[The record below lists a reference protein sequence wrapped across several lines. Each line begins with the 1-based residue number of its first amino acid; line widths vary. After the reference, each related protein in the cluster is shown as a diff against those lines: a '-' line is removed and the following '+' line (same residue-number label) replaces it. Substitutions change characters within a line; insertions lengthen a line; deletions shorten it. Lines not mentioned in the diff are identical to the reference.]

1 MCEWSYSNLDSS
13 KEHLPTLF
21 VQMPSGTPLV
31 NRPEEMWSYLHIF
44 DPVLFPTAR
53 EFARRFGNVRSLGT
67 STGLVLNVDRLL
79 KQALKGRMIR
89 RTALEVGQQLP
100 EIQIQRVLLPHN
112 EEQAKVYNMMRDR
125 FFVWLDEQKTTLSA
139 NAIIAQLT
147 RLRQIK
153 TFPSLFHRER

>member
-1 MCEWSYSNLDSS
+1 
-13 KEHLPTLF
+13 
-21 VQMPSGTPLV
+21 
-31 NRPEEMWSYLHIF
+31 
-44 DPVLFPTAR
+44 
-53 EFARRFGNVRSLGT
+53 
-67 STGLVLNVDRLL
+67 
-79 KQALKGRMIR
+79 MIR